1 LAFIGETSKFEG
13 DMDLAAGLNI
23 ENAAPLAVGQV
34 PSKKRKKHHHQP
46 EDCQNCGAR
55 LVGEYCHACGQ
66 QGHVHRSVLHVIE
79 EVFHGITHFDSR
91 TWRSLPML
99 AFRPGTLTR
108 NYVMGQRAKYVPPFA
123 MFLFSIFAMF
133 LAFAFSGGPKF
144 VADPTADRVEA
155 IRDAEENVR
164 DSSADLREAQSEVRA
179 AEKKLADLRAAV
191 TPDPG
196 EIGGA
201 TGELAA
207 ARAALDSA
215 QRSEANAK
223 RELSNANAL
232 PVFPKSNG
240 SAEFT
245 PGGSVIFDSPE
256 ERDAALAEL
265 KKAREANAKAG
276 PGIGTAAI
284 DIAEKAVQNA
294 EVRALD
300 AAPPLNGVAPPAK
313 AESKGR
319 IQVDLDAGGV
329 KSQFDSGLAIGKDAA
344 EDTSVDILAMLK
356 DSMRRGDFVITPW
369 PELNKK
375 IAAKTKNPDLFLYKL
390 QNTVYKFSFL
400 LVPLSLPFIWLM
412 LFWKRGVTMY
422 DHAVFSLYSLS
433 FVSFVFLMVSLLA
446 HWFPLGP
453 LVGWASLIIPV
464 HIFFQFKGAY
474 QLKWFS
480 AFWRTTLF
488 CGLFSWI
495 ILTGF
500 ILTVTA
506 LGVSG

>member
-1 LAFIGETSKFEG
+1 
-13 DMDLAAGLNI
+13 MDLASGIDLETAG
-23 ENAAPLAVGQV
+23 PLAVGHPPQ
-34 PSKKRKKHHHQP
+34 KGKKHHKP
-46 EDCQNCGAR
+46 AEDCQNCGAK
-55 LVGEYCHACGQ
+55 LIDEFCHACGQ
-66 QGHVHRSVLHVIE
+66 HGHVHRTVTHVIE
-79 EVFHGITHFDSR
+79 EVVHGITHFDSR

-108 NYVMGQRAKYVPPFA
+108 EYVMGKRARYVPPFA

-144 VADPTADRVEA
+144 ISDPVTDRGAA
-155 IRDAEENVR
+155 ISDAQENVR
-164 DSSADLREAQSEVRA
+164 EFSADVREAQAEVAA
-179 AEKKLADLRAAV
+179 AEKSLADLRAAA
-191 TPDPG
+191 TPDSG

-201 TGELAA
+201 TGELAG
-207 ARAALDSA
+207 ARAALENA
-215 QRSEANAK
+215 QRSEATAK
-223 RELSNANAL
+223 RELANANAL
-232 PVFPKSNG
+232 PVTAPQRKG
-240 SAEFT
+240 KAEFT
-245 PGGSVIFDSPE
+245 PGGSVTFDSPE

-265 KKAREANAKAG
+265 KKAREDNAKTGAG
-276 PGIGTAAI
+276 IANVAI
-284 DIAEKAVQNA
+284 DIAEKAVQNS
-294 EVRALD
+294 EVI
-300 AAPPLNGVAPPAK
+300 APNATLPTNGK
-313 AESKGR
+313 SR

-344 EDTSVDILAMLK
+344 EDTSVDILTMLK
-356 DSMRRGDFVITPW
+356 DSMREGTFIVTPW

-390 QNTVYKFSFL
+390 QNTAYKFSFM

-422 DHAVFSLYSLS
+422 DHAVFALYSLS
-433 FVSFVFLMVSLLA
+433 FVSFVFLMVSLLG

-464 HIFFQFKGAY
+464 HLFFQLKGAY

-480 AFWRTTLF
+480 AFWRTSLF
-488 CGLFSWI
+488 CGVFSWV
-495 ILTGF
+495 ILIGF
-500 ILTVTA
+500 FLTVTA